1 MKHTLVP
8 IVTALG
14 LALTTPA
21 YAQTEQVAPPEQA
34 ADIVVLGQREIQRL
48 ETQITRFVRGHARL
62 SRIDQLTRWRD
73 PICVRVHNL
82 PAAYATFIQNRIM
95 SVAREARAPASGQAT
110 TCTPNVTIMFTAEPQ
125 ALLDQIRS
133 ETPEF
138 LGYHFI
144 GQREALATMTRP
156 IQAWYVTAT
165 RAGGERFIDEAMTDP
180 PSGIA
185 GSRLSRG
192 LQSEFVH
199 VLILVNANDVAD
211 APVGPISDYL
221 AMLSLTEIRDETWSC
236 GGLVTIMEHF
246 SACADAPLELTEP
259 DRAFLQGLYTMDPTL
274 IATLQRGHVARRM
287 REELSEE

>member
-1 MKHTLVP
+1 MSTSTH
-8 IVTALG
+8 
-14 LALTTPA
+14 
-21 YAQTEQVAPPEQA
+21 AQVDPSATSEQA
-34 ADIVVLGQREIQRL
+34 ADIVVLGQREVQRL

-73 PICVRVHNL
+73 LICVRVHNL
-82 PAAYATFIQNRIM
+82 PAAYATFIQNRILD
-95 SVAREARAPASGQAT
+95 VAREARAPASDQA

-125 ALLDQIRS
+125 AVLDQIRS
-133 ETPEF
+133 EAPDF

-180 PSGIA
+180 PSGAA

-246 SACADAPLELTEP
+246 STCPDAPQELTEP
-259 DRAFLQGLYTMDPTL
+259 DRAFLQGLYTMDPAL

-287 REELSEE
+287 REQLSED